1 MYGRGARISSRSS
14 PVRRSPL
21 TPDEFFVGIGDIN
34 AAHLGPAK
42 PLVPTP
48 TAPPA
53 DKPSDIQGPQ
63 SKELQEQIEARP
75 LKRKL
80 EEALEHKKD
89 TGAPS
94 TDPAPKE
101 SEAQPEAEVIEEE
114 LLLRN
119 DDTELELIEAVCNP
133 RSPRFS

>member
-1 MYGRGARISSRSS
+1 MRTR
-14 PVRRSPL
+14 V
-21 TPDEFFVGIGDIN
+21 TDPDEFFVGIGDIN
-34 AAHLGPAK
+34 AAHLGPAR
-42 PLVPTP
+42 PLDT
-48 TAPPA
+48 TAAPA
-53 DKPSDIQGPQ
+53 DKPVGTQEPP

-89 TGAPS
+89 TGASSTEIAPS
-94 TDPAPKE
+94 E

-119 DDTELELIEAVCNP
+119 DDTELELIETVRYPCL
-133 RSPRFS
+133 SRFSSRSISSGTTPITT